1 MSTIRTRIDSGFES
15 FGRAIYRNRMKTLLF
30 MAVLIAGL
38 LSQLPKLTTDTSNE
52 GYFRTDDPVLV
63 DYHAFK
69 EQFGSEEMIV
79 LAIKP
84 PEVFDLGFLARLRE
98 LHEAL
103 EKEVPYLDE
112 VTSLINVRN
121 TRGAGDE
128 LIVEDLLEKMPDTP
142 EAMATLKE
150 RVLASA
156 FYPNLYVSED
166 GKFATV
172 VVETLAFSPGGAEE
186 DILAGFEEGPGEGT
200 VADVSAKRIP
210 LTPDENMAVVK
221 AVEDVAA
228 RFRVYFPISIAGS
241 PVLSDYFNRAI
252 TRDVAT
258 FMSLAFLTFA
268 VLLLLLFRRFTGVVL
283 PMIVVMFGML
293 SSLSLMALFNAPMT
307 TVSTILPSFLTAVGV
322 GSSVHVL
329 AVFFRR
335 FQQDGDKEG
344 AVVYALGHSG
354 LPVFM
359 TGVTTAAGLFSFS
372 TAGLVSIADLGV
384 FGGIGVL
391 VILVYT
397 LVLIPALLAIWP
409 LRQHA
414 RFSGKRHGLHIDRL
428 LTGIADFSTSHARG
442 VVIVIAVIVAIG
454 ASGLASLRFSHN
466 IVAWFPHSSDVRQ
479 SIDLIDEELK
489 GSATLEVVI
498 DTGEE
503 NGLYDPAVMNGI
515 EALGRSADEYRSD
528 GGVQFAGKTVS
539 VLNVLKETHQALNE
553 NRREFHAI
561 PQNRKLIAQELLL
574 FENSGS
580 DDLEKMV
587 DSRFSKARL
596 SIKVLRKDA
605 AAYVA
610 FVDSME
616 RRARELFGDNAAVT
630 VTGTVRLFTQT
641 IHLSLLS
648 MARSYRIAGIVITIL
663 MILLLSSF
671 RFGLISMIP
680 NLAPIVVTMGMMGWM
695 DIPLDMSNML
705 LGTVAIGLAVD
716 DTIHFFHNYRRYYT
730 ETRNSREAARL
741 TMLTTGRAMMFTTL
755 VLVTGFWLFMFAS
768 LINLIHFGFLIGLTL
783 IIALLADILLAPAI
797 MELLT
802 RTERGRRTI
811 DRWGGDTKSS

>member
-1 MSTIRTRIDSGFES
+1 MSTIRTRIDAGFEA
-15 FGRAIYRNRMKTLLF
+15 FGRAIYRNRIKTLLV
-30 MAVLIAGL
+30 MAIVIAGL

-52 GYFRTDDPVLV
+52 GYFRADDPVLA
-63 DYHAFK
+63 DYNAFK
-69 EQFGSEEMIV
+69 EQFGREEMVV

-84 PEVFDLGFLARLRE
+84 PEVFDLHFLTRLRE
-98 LHEAL
+98 FHEAL

-128 LIVEDLLEKMPDTP
+128 LIVEDLLAKMPDTP
-142 EAMATLKE
+142 EAMTALKE

-156 FYPNLYVSED
+156 FYPNLYISED
-166 GKFATV
+166 GRFTTV
-172 VVETLAFSPGGAEE
+172 LVETLAFSPGGSEE
-186 DILAGFEEGPGEGT
+186 DILAGFEEASGDETATDAP
-200 VADVSAKRIP
+200 DKRIA
-210 LTPDENMAVVK
+210 LTPDENRAVVE
-221 AVEDVAA
+221 AVEKVAA
-228 RFRVYFPISIAGS
+228 RFRVYFPISTAGS
-241 PVLSDYFNRAI
+241 PVLSNYFDQAI
-252 TRDVAT
+252 TRDVMT

-268 VLLLLLFRRFTGVVL
+268 VLLLVLFRRFTGVVL

-293 SSLSLMALFNAPMT
+293 SSISLMAVFNAPMT

-335 FQQDGDKEG
+335 FQQDGNKEG

-354 LPVFM
+354 LPVLM

-372 TAGLVSIADLGV
+372 TAGLVPIADLGV

-397 LVLIPALLAIWP
+397 LVLVPALLAIWP
-409 LRQHA
+409 LRQQA

-442 VVIVIAVIVAIG
+442 VVIVIAVIVAVA
-454 ASGLASLRFSHN
+454 ASGLVSLRFSHN
-466 IVAWFPHSSDVRQ
+466 IVTWFPRSSDVRK
-479 SIDLIDEELK
+479 SIDLIDGELK
-489 GSATLEVVI
+489 GSTTLEVVI

-503 NGLYDPAVMNGI
+503 DGLYDPAVMNGI
-515 EALGRSADEYRSD
+515 EALGRAAEEYRND
-528 GGVQFAGKTVS
+528 AGTQFAGKTVS

-553 NRREFHAI
+553 NRKEFYAV

-596 SIKVLRKDA
+596 SIKVLRDDA

-610 FVDSME
+610 FVDKIE
-616 RRARELFGDNAAVT
+616 KRARELFSDGIAIT
-630 VTGTVRLFTQT
+630 VNGTVRLFTQT

-648 MARSYRIAGIVITIL
+648 MARSYYTAGIVITLL
-663 MILLLSSF
+663 MILLLSSL

-730 ETRNSREAARL
+730 ETRNSGETVRL

-797 MELLT
+797 MELIT

-811 DRWGGDTKSS
+811 DRWGGDKTSS